1 MDKLT
6 IERIKTMHPTL
17 RTKLLKDY
25 TDANNLL
32 GKGVRLRFS
41 YTLRTFA
48 EQDALFLK
56 RPKVTNAKGG
66 QSYHNYGLAFDIVML
81 YDNNGDGIFE
91 EASWDTKRDGDR
103 DGVADWLEVT
113 RLFESRGWE
122 NGFISNG
129 KKWDYPHF
137 QLKGIPPWKE
147 LLKRYN
153 NKEFVEGNYVR
164 L

>member
-25 TDANNLL
+25 TDGNNLL